1 MDSDTIRAFHPA
13 PQAVMLPVRRDGT
26 IAGRR
31 TRRQYVLP
39 RRPNDRAA
47 SWRSP
52 GMARTPAIRLNK
64 RYHCMLNN
72 AIRMAESSAAGPRV
86 AVTKNA
92 NPTIIGKRAGAG
104 RDAAHSSTGVTS
116 RAQRGLRANQAANG
130 IVEANELPYEME
142 GRTTE

>member
-1 MDSDTIRAFHPA
+1 MYSDTIRAFHPA

-31 TRRQYVLP
+31 SRRQCVLP
-39 RRPNDRAA
+39 RRQNERAA

-92 NPTIIGKRAGAG
+92 NPTIIGKRAVAG
-104 RDAAHSSTGVTS
+104 RDAATSSTGG
-116 RAQRGLRANQAANG
+116 RYQDPRELRPTQAANG
-130 IVEANELPYEME
+130 DGQCSALAESME
-142 GRTTE
+142 RL

>member
-1 MDSDTIRAFHPA
+1 MYSDTIRAFHPA

-72 AIRMAESSAAGPRV
+72 AIRMAERSAAGPRV
-86 AVTKNA
+86 AVMKYTK
-92 NPTIIGKRAGAG
+92 TTSIGRRAEDGG
-104 RDAAHSSTGVTS
+104 
-116 RAQRGLRANQAANG
+116 
-130 IVEANELPYEME
+130 E
-142 GRTTE
+142 